1 MPVENLNVFEDD
13 FWAINEK
20 LNQVLKSTNCLSVM
34 LIDKAGQLITTA
46 GDISQLDT
54 TSFSSLCAADF
65 AATSQ
70 LAMLVGE
77 KEFATLFHQGEKQNI
92 YIASIEDRVMLAVV
106 FDQRT
111 TLGLVRVRVKQVV
124 LELLETV
131 EANDDVI
138 KRCDELRRL
147 GYRLALDDV
156 TEVNDRVKA
165 LLPLVDVV
173 KIDLM
178 QIDWAAL
185 PDIVNALKPWPLS
198 LVAEKVE
205 SKKHAERCM
214 ALGFQLFQGYYFAQ
228 PEIVSGKRAEPSEM
242 TLLRLLALILGDA
255 ELAEIELEF
264 KRHPHLVY
272 NLMRIVNS
280 AACGLPQKID
290 SLRQCIMILGRNQ
303 LQKWVQLLLYT
314 LGRPGARLVS
324 PLMLMAA
331 TRGKWM
337 EALARG
343 QRAGDV
349 KYHDRAFM
357 AGILSLLDAL
367 LGLQMSDVVSELNLA
382 DEVKSA
388 LLTRQGALGSL
399 LLLIEKKEA
408 NDLSAVSCMLRD
420 LPDFTPARFTTA
432 ELEAAAWANGLGRAA

>member
-1 MPVENLNVFEDD
+1 
-13 FWAINEK
+13 
-20 LNQVLKSTNCLSVM
+20 M
-34 LIDKAGQLITTA
+34 LINSVLQFDGREAGNPGMAQ
-46 GDISQLDT
+46 
-54 TSFSSLCAADF
+54 
-65 AATSQ
+65 AATVEVADACPWTSEISDIFLGRQ
-70 LAMLVGE
+70 PIIDRKQELVAFELLFRSGYGAGANAAGGIA
-77 KEFATLFHQGEKQNI
+77 ATASVIANAFSELGIQN
-92 YIASIEDRVMLAVV
+92 
-106 FDQRT
+106 
-111 TLGLVRVRVKQVV
+111 TLGPYRGFINIDSELLMSDLLGVLPCKQVV

-242 TLLRLLALILGDA
+242 ALLRLLALILGDA

-303 LQKWVQLLLYT
+303 LQKWVQLLQYT

-367 LGLQMSDVVSELNLA
+367 LGLQMSDVVGELNLA

-408 NDLSAVSCMLRD
+408 NDLSAVSHMLRD